1 MGKIISAILFA
12 SLFCIT
18 CGASSFAAASA
29 GVAAVTS
36 PTGTNT
42 GSSFNILKMN
52 TMTPANF
59 KYPNSYANA
68 TTHLNNVNSYGMPV
82 PPIVTDHC
90 GSVNVYMGMPV
101 YVMRSGAVY
110 IDGKRNRKARKKGY
124 YEDSYYE
131 YYGY

>member
-1 MGKIISAILFA
+1 MKKIISALLFT

-18 CGASSFAAASA
+18 CSVSSYAVGSA

-36 PTGTNT
+36 PSGTT
-42 GSSFNILKMN
+42 AGSTFNVLKMN
-52 TMTPANF
+52 TMSPANY
-59 KYPNSYANA
+59 KYPNSYSHA
-68 TTHLNNVNSYGMPV
+68 TTQINGVNNYGMPV
-82 PPIVTDHC
+82 PPIIADPC
-90 GSVNVYMGMPV
+90 GGVNVYVGMPV

-124 YEDSYYE
+124 YEDPYYE